1 MNTKHLLSLAN
12 RLQESKT
19 AVLCLSAGFCY
30 LLAGQ
35 PQKTYAA
42 FKENQEPKRKR
53 QNVGKLIA
61 ELDARCSSKS
71 LLDKLKR
78 QPKEENLLELPDE
91 SAFMVGADNCPGLN
105 IPAGNSFT
113 DTGTTVGANN
123 TVNGIQAGCSAYSTV
138 AGPDVV
144 YRFALPPLASRI
156 PTCSITVTPTGGTG
170 YDTSI
175 YILRTTAPGCPT
187 GTGNTVSNCAV
198 GSDAGSFNAPETIS
212 DAQLDSLPAGQYFL
226 FVDSFYAAG
235 SAGQP
240 NRHNGAYSLNFSCT
254 TVAVPSAAGVSV
266 GGRVI
271 SGNGGISR
279 VGVSITDSRGQ
290 MRYATT
296 NSFGFYKF
304 DDLPAGETYLIE
316 VSSKKYQFSN
326 PTRIISVTENITD
339 LDFTTIE

>member
-1 MNTKHLLSLAN
+1 MNTQHLLSFVN
-12 RLQESKT
+12 KMQESKT
-19 AVLCLSAGFCY
+19 TALCLSASFCY
-30 LLAGQ
+30 LFAGQ
-35 PQKTYAA
+35 PQKAYAA

-53 QNVGKLIA
+53 QNIGKLID
-61 ELDARCSSKS
+61 ELEARCNSKS
-71 LLDKLKR
+71 LLDRLKK
-78 QPKEENLLELPDE
+78 QPLNENLLEPSDQPVV
-91 SAFMVGADNCPGLN
+91 MVGTDGCPGLS

-123 TVNGIQAGCSAYSTV
+123 TVNSIQAGCSTYSTV

-175 YILRTTAPGCPT
+175 YILRATAPGCPA

-198 GSDAGSFNAPETIS
+198 GADIGSFNASETIS
-212 DAQLDSLPAGQYFL
+212 DAQLDSLGAGQYFL
-226 FVDSFYAAG
+226 FVDSFYSVG
-235 SAGQP
+235 SGTAP
-240 NRHNGAYSLNFSCT
+240 NRHNGPYSLNFSCT

-266 GGRVI
+266 GGRVM

-290 MRYATT
+290 IRYATT
-296 NSFGFYKF
+296 NSFGYYRF

-316 VSSKKYQFSN
+316 VSSKKFQFSN
-326 PTRIISVTENITD
+326 PTRIISVSENITD
-339 LDFTTIE
+339 LDFISVE